1 MLNLK
6 ELRKKKELTQQDL
19 ADLINVHRVTIAE
32 YESNRVEPTLDKII
46 KISKALDITPNDLIG
61 YNEVYKSFT
70 DYLMSLKKPDSKV

>member
-1 MLNLK
+1 MLKLK
-6 ELRKKKELTQQDL
+6 EYRMKKGLTQQEL

-46 KISKALDITPNDLIG
+46 KISIALDITPNDLIG
-61 YNEVYKSFT
+61 YNETYKSFT